1 MKRNISDVATQDEQQ
16 GMWCGFGICA
26 TSIFIGILSITTS
39 ISTRRINVLE
49 GSPLTHIDQVM
60 IMKIS
65 TNYLFNQIVMVYV
78 INLGLFIN

>member
-1 MKRNISDVATQDEQQ
+1 MQPQRMNNEGWDV
-16 GMWCGFGICA
+16 GFGICA
-26 TSIFIGILSITTS
+26 TSIFIGILSITVD
-39 ISTRRINVLE
+39 ISTHRINVLE
-49 GSPLTHIDQVM
+49 GNPQTRISQLM